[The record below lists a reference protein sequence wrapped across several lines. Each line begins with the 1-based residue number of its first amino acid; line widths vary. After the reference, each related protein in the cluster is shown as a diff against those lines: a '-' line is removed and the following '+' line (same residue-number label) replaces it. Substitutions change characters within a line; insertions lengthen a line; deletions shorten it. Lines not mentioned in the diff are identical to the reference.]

1 MTAFSDRISQLTW
14 ENQPRN
20 TMALA
25 NIITGQSIRPPRVLL
40 MGTPGIG
47 KTTFCSQA
55 PKPIFLQTE
64 DGADVLGAARFPLAT
79 SFAAVMA
86 DLTTLAT
93 EPHDYQTVVID
104 SLDPLEVLIHA
115 QVNSEH
121 TEKDLAYG
129 KGVLFA
135 NDKWRE
141 VLDALT
147 YLRDEKH
154 MISILVAH
162 TQIKRF
168 DNPETD
174 SYDRYIPRL
183 NEKTAGIISA
193 WADAH
198 LFAAYKIFTKETEVG
213 FNKDVRR
220 GVGAGERVLYTSE
233 RPAYLAKNRYNLPHE
248 LPMNWQAFSDAVAK
262 SATAP
267 KQQTAQ
273 AAN

>member
-1 MTAFSDRISQLTW
+1 MTVLSDHISQLTW

-47 KTTFCSQA
+47 KTTFAAGA
-55 PKPIFLQTE
+55 PKPIFIQTE
-64 DGADVLGAARFPLAT
+64 DGADVVGAARFPLAT

-93 EPHDYQTVVID
+93 ETHDYQTVVID

-115 QVNSEH
+115 QVNTEH

-135 NDKWRE
+135 NDKWRD

-147 YLRDEKH
+147 YLRNERQ
-154 MISILVAH
+154 MIVILVAH

-183 NEKTAGIISA
+183 NEKTAGIVSA

-233 RPAYLAKNRYNLPHE
+233 RPAYLAKNRFSLPHE
-248 LPMNWQAFSDAVAK
+248 LSMNWQAFAEAVTVC
-262 SATAP
+262 TAG
-267 KQQTAQ
+267 KK
-273 AAN
+273 